1 MDNNTVYSYIK
12 DIAQRLKNPRKYGD
26 VSIMV
31 GAGFSK
37 NAQSKGID
45 GVEPPN
51 WSELAKRMYDEL
63 YPEPIKEKD
72 KEKWRIQRIIKTSG
86 KNVTKLAEEYIAN
99 FDRNKINNLIEQSI
113 EDEKFVPGELH
124 KKLLKLRWSDV
135 FTTNYDTLL
144 EQTVDLIY
152 RENSYEIIYSQ
163 NDLPGS
169 IKPRIVKL
177 HGSIPQV
184 KPYII
189 CDEDYRTYPSKYP
202 ALVNTVQQAML
213 ETRLCL
219 IGFSGD
225 DPNFQNWLGWLR
237 DNMGEYSPKIYL
249 IDFFDEMNDSE
260 KRLLENKGIVLVD
273 LSLLV
278 SKNNNKYYEAISKF
292 LDLLKEE
299 QKDDDIYI
307 VRPYQNLDNIDN
319 IGNQNEYI
327 EKMYEY
333 SCKIIN
339 LINPYILLPEME
351 RKKYQEYFS
360 RHFMIILKLEMDK
373 IKPEL
378 ILNVIRILRKCQVV
392 LTDNNAE
399 CLENIKNVLMEQ
411 KGQEVVLCEIILY
424 LLEMYR
430 IDGKREEYE
439 KCMEQ
444 LEKASLNITYY
455 SNEFV
460 IEKIKSLIMNFDY
473 ENAEN
478 IIDKMKADTLEY
490 KIKKAGFYKQLLKTE
505 KADTILKECSAEL
518 AQMKLSDEIYASY
531 LGYLNLCYRMG
542 HYTIDDEYS
551 DANYFNNPYNTRQI
565 VVKQR
570 EEMQQKFYEQNRK
583 NEENDVLP
591 FSLNQNKP
599 ITRVIIGSNEVYKSA
614 FSFIIGLDRLCLP
627 LFFDQIKLLPR
638 VIDEIIESSKSMYWK
653 ISLIIRTDDEKTINQ
668 ILTRKIFIKIKD
680 ADKRRLFD
688 ELINLASLYTDKD
701 AFIYKKYFVSMKNII
716 QVLACLSVCMEDEYI
731 IKLLIELNRLSSINN
746 LIVEKTIDKIL
757 TIISTRFNKNIA
769 NNIQNIIFKEF
780 STKYHLA
787 SYFND
792 IPIDISVE
800 NQKIFYIT
808 VINELKSSDSKEKEN
823 AIAKLLLLWKNNPL
837 LEYKEEISKL
847 LWPTDELLDINL
859 YYPFILEE
867 LPHPSNIEFSK
878 LYYKYLMEIEYEK
891 SVVNEGVHLTNNSY
905 GSVYNYLSFFYSTSE
920 ISGRK
925 WEKVIL
931 DVPLANKILDHSY
944 EFILNEKELLDSTRY
959 DFIGEKDNCKQK
971 FVCICNLTAL
981 IYIEA
986 IKKQIVLELLPKIN
1000 KIIVELKS
1008 CEISTI
1014 ALDMV
1019 GMVGVKNYEKCIDT
1033 FENTI
1038 LLNNKEYYPEA
1049 FVGAECLVFLM
1060 SEDIDLCE
1068 TISFKRFFNAIEYLH
1083 IECGKTIWIQ
1093 LEPLL
1098 RHSFFGRDREQ
1109 KYISESIERCINK
1122 YEKQAEEGERYY
1134 LDGLYNCIN
1143 TLHEY
1148 YQSIQN
1154 RGVDITDELEKCVVR
1169 AKEIGNY
1176 EIRNIWND

>member
-307 VRPYQNLDNIDN
+307 VRPYQNLDDIDN
-319 IGNQNEYI
+319 IGNQNEYVK
-327 EKMYEY
+327 KMYEY

-339 LINPYILLPEME
+339 LINPYILLPEIE
-351 RKKYQEYFS
+351 RKKYEEYFS

-430 IDGKREEYE
+430 IDGKREEYQ

-444 LEKASLNITYY
+444 LEKVSLNFTYY

-460 IEKIKSLIMNFDY
+460 IEKIKYLIMDFDY

-599 ITRVIIGSNEVYKSA
+599 IIRVIIGSNEVYKSA

-653 ISLIIRTDDEKTINQ
+653 ISLIIRTNDEKTINQ

-680 ADKRRLFD
+680 KDKRRLFD
-688 ELINLASLYTDKD
+688 ELIELASLYTTEDT
-701 AFIYKKYFVSMKNII
+701 FIYKKYFVSMKNIVR
-716 QVLACLSVCMEDEYI
+716 VLACLSVSMEDKYI
-731 IKLLIELNRLSSINN
+731 IKLLTELNRFSYSDDVFVENKINKV
-746 LIVEKTIDKIL
+746 LR
-757 TIISTRFNKNIA
+757 IISTRFNKNIA

-780 STKYHLA
+780 SAKYHLA

-800 NQKIFYIT
+800 NQKIFYIAA
-808 VINELKSSDSKEKEN
+808 ISELKSNNNKEKEN
-823 AIAKLLLLWKNNPL
+823 AIAKLLLLWSNNPL
-837 LEYKEEISKL
+837 LEYEEKISKL
-847 LWPTDELLDINL
+847 LWPTDKLLDINL
-859 YYPFILEE
+859 YYPFVLEQ
-867 LPHPSNIEFSK
+867 LPHPSNIKFSK
-878 LYYKYLMEIEYEK
+878 LYYKYLMETEYEK
-891 SVVNEGVHLTNNSY
+891 SVVQKGVHSINNSY
-905 GSVYNYLSFFYSTSE
+905 NNVYQYLSFFYATSKM
-920 ISGRK
+920 SSRNC
-925 WEKVIL
+925 EKIIL
-931 DVPLANKILDHSY
+931 DAPLANKILDRSY
-944 EFILNEKELLDSTRY
+944 EFILNEKELLDSRY
-959 DFIGEKDNCKQK
+959 DFMGEKDSCKQK

-986 IKKQIVLELLPKIN
+986 IKNQIISVLLPRIN
-1000 KIIVELKS
+1000 KIIDELKS
-1008 CEISTI
+1008 CNISTI
-1014 ALDMV
+1014 VLDMV
-1019 GMVGVKNYEKCIDT
+1019 EMIRLKNYEKCVDT

-1038 LLNNKEYYPEA
+1038 LANNKEYYPEA

-1060 SEDIDLCE
+1060 SEDTDLCE
-1068 TISFKRFFNAIEYLH
+1068 LISFKRFFNAIAYLH
-1083 IECGKTIWIQ
+1083 IECGKTVWIQ
-1093 LEPLL
+1093 LAPLL

-1109 KYISESIERCINK
+1109 KYISESVERCINK
-1122 YEKQAEEGERYY
+1122 YGKQAEEGERYY
-1134 LDGLYNCIN
+1134 LDGLYNCAN

-1148 YQSIQN
+1148 YKSIQN
-1154 RGVDITDELEKCVVR
+1154 RGIDITDELEKCVAR
-1169 AKEIGNY
+1169 AKEIENY
-1176 EIRNIWND
+1176 EIHNIWND